1 MANVGDAGHPRALQ
15 DEDRTVCVCRPPSPP
30 LPRGPILG
38 PGMEKP
44 QLQCVPFWPEGRLM
58 HFKGCIIASSSRA
71 AVPDEPE
78 MAQGWEGLSQNS
90 P

>member
-1 MANVGDAGHPRALQ
+1 MCLQ
-15 DEDRTVCVCRPPSPP
+15 APLPP
-30 LPRGPILG
+30 LSQEVLSWVLGWRSPSCNVFLFGRRGGLCISN
-38 PGMEKP
+38 
-44 QLQCVPFWPEGRLM
+44 
-58 HFKGCIIASSSRA
+58 GCIIASSSRA